1 MATLKDIANKAQVSV
16 ATVSR
21 ILNKDATLKASMET
35 KQKVIEIAKDMGYK
49 KIARQDKAAFSLGI
63 LQWFSAEQEMED
75 HYYLRVRK
83 GIEDFCIKNCIREVR
98 VFKSDMDYMSQ
109 LQGVDGLLCIGK
121 FSKKEVNDLIRIT
134 PNIIFL
140 DMPVDEYAVTTFS
153 LDFKKAVY
161 DIMA

>member
-1 MATLKDIANKAQVSV
+1 
-16 ATVSR
+16 
-21 ILNKDATLKASMET
+21 
-35 KQKVIEIAKDMGYK
+35 
-49 KIARQDKAAFSLGI
+49 
-63 LQWFSAEQEMED
+63 MED

-134 PNIIFL
+134 PTGFQESRLRHNGLSYGIGAQKDSISRRRGICG
-140 DMPVDEYAVTTFS
+140 T
-153 LDFKKAVY
+153 
-161 DIMA
+161 